1 MAVRAEAQVPTLGGG
16 NVQQRS
22 RQVLVTGGCGFIGS
36 HLVRALLSQ
45 GREVVVFDNL
55 STGFERNLAPGA
67 RLVRGDVRDEGQIA
81 RAVQTADVVFHLA
94 ANSNTTVSINAP
106 RADFETNT
114 QGTFNVLE
122 AAFNAQVE
130 KVVYVSSAS
139 VYGVPQSTPIGEH
152 HPIGP
157 FVPYGAS
164 KFSGEIFCNIFYET
178 YDLPVV
184 IVRPFCVY
192 GPGENPEVALVE
204 VSRYLRWHLNGGPI
218 HVVGDPDRKTR
229 DFVHVSDVVRGLIM
243 LADHGAAGEI
253 YNLGSGEEVTIRQ
266 LTDAIGVI
274 TDRRTTVLPVLQMT
288 EDSYRLV
295 SDISKARSHG
305 YAPRV
310 SLDAGLRQ
318 LVQHLGPHPTLPSGE
333 TIFREGQQDLATVSR
348 AS

>member
-55 STGFERNLAPGA
+55 STGFEQNLAPGA
-67 RLVRGDVRDEGQIA
+67 RLVRGDVRHEGQIA
-81 RAVQTADVVFHLA
+81 RAVETADVVFHLA

-122 AAFNAQVE
+122 AALNAQVE

-204 VSRYLRWHLNGGPI
+204 VSRYLLAPEWQADSRRRRSRPENQRLRSRERCGQG
-218 HVVGDPDRKTR
+218 
-229 DFVHVSDVVRGLIM
+229 SD
-243 LADHGAAGEI
+243 HAG
-253 YNLGSGEEVTIRQ
+253 
-266 LTDAIGVI
+266 
-274 TDRRTTVLPVLQMT
+274 
-288 EDSYRLV
+288 
-295 SDISKARSHG
+295 
-305 YAPRV
+305 
-310 SLDAGLRQ
+310 
-318 LVQHLGPHPTLPSGE
+318 
-333 TIFREGQQDLATVSR
+333 
-348 AS
+348 